1 MKVTNFHLAT
11 TRETPADAEITSHRL
26 MLRCG
31 MVRKLTSGIYTW
43 SPLGLRVLRK
53 VEQVVREEMNR
64 AGALELL
71 MPSVQPAEL
80 WEETGRWDQFGP
92 QLLKMTDRGGRQ
104 YAFGPTHE
112 EVITDW
118 ARQELKSYKQLPATF
133 YQIQTKFR
141 DEIRPR
147 FGVMRSR
154 EFIMKD
160 AYSFHIDNDSLQ
172 ESYEIMH
179 AAYSA
184 IFTRLELN
192 FRAVQAD
199 SGAIGG
205 SQSHEF
211 HVLADSGEDLIAFSD
226 MSEYAANTEMA
237 EALPGIDAAPPA
249 TKTLQKHAT
258 PGCYSIEDVCKALD
272 VEANQT
278 VKTLVV
284 EAEEGIGEGLIAL
297 VLRGDHSLNELKAE
311 KLEGVKSPLQL
322 ADEEQI
328 KTVIGCGTGSLG
340 PVGLPIPMIVDR
352 SAAVLADFACG
363 ANEKGFHSS
372 GINWER
378 DVQATRIEDIRV
390 VVAGDPSPDGNGSL
404 SLLRGIEVGHI
415 FQLGSKYSEAM
426 NAVVLGEDGKAHA
439 MPMGCYGIGVT
450 RIVAAAIEQNHDNR
464 GIIWPLPMAPFQVA
478 LLPMNMKKSL
488 RVREAAEALYAE
500 LQDAG
505 IDVLF
510 DDRPLRPGVMFNDME
525 LIGIPHRVV
534 VGERGLDAGEIEY
547 RARNES
553 ENIQVPLSE
562 IVDYLKQRL

>member
-1 MKVTNFHLAT
+1 MKSSQFHLAT
-11 TRETPADAEITSHRL
+11 TRETPADAEIASHRL
-26 MLRCG
+26 MLRTG
-31 MVRKLTSGIYTW
+31 MIRKLTSGIYIW

-53 VEQVVREEMNR
+53 VEHIVREEMNR
-64 AGALELL
+64 AGALEML

-92 QLLKMTDRGGRQ
+92 QLLKMTDRNGRQ

-160 AYSFHIDNDSLQ
+160 AYSFHIDNASLQ
-172 ESYEIMH
+172 QSYDSMH
-179 AAYSA
+179 AAYTA
-184 IFTRLELN
+184 IFTRLELT

-211 HVLADSGEDLIAFSD
+211 HVLADSGEDYIAYSD
-226 MSEYAANTEMA
+226 SSDYAANTEMA
-237 EALPGIDAAPPA
+237 EALPGVDAPPA
-249 TKTLQKHAT
+249 AGASVQKHAT
-258 PGCYSIEDVCKALD
+258 PGCHSIEDVCKKLN
-272 VEANQT
+272 VEATQT
-278 VKTLVV
+278 IKTLIV
-284 EAEEGIGEGLIAL
+284 EADDGLIAL
-297 VLRGDHSLNELKAE
+297 VLRGDHQLNELKAE
-311 KLEGVKSPLQL
+311 KIEGIKAPLTM

-328 KTVIGCGTGSLG
+328 KTTIGCGTGSLG
-340 PVGLPIPMIVDR
+340 PLGLPIPMIVDR
-352 SAAVLADFACG
+352 SAAVLADFVCG
-363 ANEKGFHSS
+363 ANENGFHNS
-372 GINWER
+372 GVNWER
-378 DVQATRIEDIRV
+378 DVTATQIADLRV
-390 VVAGDPSPDGNGSL
+390 VVAGDPSPDGKGTL

-415 FQLGSKYSEAM
+415 FQLGSKYSESM

-439 MPMGCYGIGVT
+439 MPMGCYGIGIT
-450 RIVAAAIEQNHDNR
+450 RIVAAAIEQNHDDR
-464 GIIWPLPMAPFQVA
+464 GIIWPLPLAPFEVV

-488 RVREAAEALYAE
+488 RVREAAEKLYAE
-500 LQDAG
+500 LVDAG

-525 LIGIPHRVV
+525 LIGIPHRIVI
-534 VGERGLDAGEIEY
+534 GERGLDAGEIEY

-553 ENIQVPLSE
+553 ENIQVPLVE
-562 IVDYLKQRL
+562 IISYLKQRLQGG